1 MVKERGLML
10 GRVDSVVPAGGS
22 AIRMGLGY
30 SKAYVDVA
38 GKPLIART
46 VESLLASPFID
57 RLTVAVRPDEVALAG
72 GEIVEKLGLAD
83 KVKVI
88 AGGEKRQQTVD
99 ILLAAA
105 PPERDLV
112 LIHDGARPLV
122 SEKLIHE
129 VLEAAAKWGAAIA
142 AIPITDTLKE
152 STDGGE
158 TVSGTVD
165 RTRLY
170 RAQTPQAFHRDLIV
184 SAHRRARKE
193 RWEVT
198 DDASLIE
205 QMGHEIRIVT
215 GGARNIKTT
224 TLDDLEL
231 VRWIVQS
238 GGC

>member
-1 MVKERGLML
+1 ML
-10 GRVDSVVPAGGS
+10 GRVYTIVPAGGS

-30 SKAYVDVA
+30 SKAYVDIA

-46 VESLLASPFID
+46 IESLLASPFID

-99 ILLAAA
+99 LLLAAA

-129 VLEAAAKWGAAIA
+129 VLEVAAKWGAAIA
-142 AIPITDTLKE
+142 AIPITDTVKE
-152 STDGGE
+152 STDSGE

-193 RWEVT
+193 RWVVT
-198 DDASLIE
+198 DDSSLIE
-205 QMGHEIRIVT
+205 QMGHEIRIVI
-215 GGARNIKTT
+215 GEERNIKVT

-231 VRWIVQS
+231 VRWIIQS
-238 GGC
+238 R